1 MSDTVCLES
10 PEFPGSATSTRACAF
25 DSEQRCCKAPP
36 LSSAALRELAG
47 AERPEVLDGQQED
60 QVREPPVEAA
70 ANEGPRVHRI
80 RNVLADGRR
89 EAADDVQAPAV
100 ARRGE
105 GDAEVL
111 LSQEAVP
118 PSDGLGLDGL
128 RHPDRASDH

>member
-60 QVREPPVEAA
+60 QVRETPVESAA
-70 ANEGPRVHRI
+70 HVGPGVLRI
-80 RNVLADGRR
+80 PDPLPVGRR
-89 EAADDVQAPAV
+89 QPADDVQAPAV
-100 ARRGE
+100 ARRRE

-111 LSQEAVP
+111 LPE
-118 PSDGLGLDGL
+118 
-128 RHPDRASDH
+128 